1 MNKLADIDFL
11 TLAVVVVAAYG
22 FMVVGAFIGIDI
34 ERHRAAKRDKKS
46 LSIPKPQYRQSLSS
60 EFE

>member
-1 MNKLADIDFL
+1 MDKLADIDFL
-11 TLAVVVVAAYG
+11 TLAVVVAAAYG

-34 ERHRAAKRDKKS
+34 ERHQAAKRDKKS
-46 LSIPKPQYRQSLSS
+46 LSIPKPKYRQSLSS

>member
-1 MNKLADIDFL
+1 MENLADIDFASL
-11 TLAVVVVAAYG
+11 GVVILAAYG

-34 ERHRAAKRDKKS
+34 ERHNAAKRDKKS

-60 EFE
+60 DFE

>member
-1 MNKLADIDFL
+1 MDKLADIDFL

-34 ERHRAAKRDKKS
+34 ERHQAAKRDKKS